1 MTTPSDADAALIAK
15 LDAAELR
22 IGLCE
27 DANLAKLL
35 DPALPNLLNF
45 LTSTPP
51 VRAKLMAILS
61 HLNKRVKGNA
71 EIALPLRGLA
81 ELYLRPAAAPVV
93 ANFALVYL
101 EMGFGRASAD
111 ERRAL
116 LPRLLVGLA
125 ARPAAHQEQLLALLL
140 GALPTLP
147 LPRTAKEIT
156 AEPPS
161 ARLHPFL
168 AAPADRALVLGWLL
182 DVLLYLPMR
191 TAAAPPSP
199 GGGGANAAT
208 PPGLSVAAA
217 KRVCGKLAADEVRG
231 ELLAA
236 KKLAALRLL
245 DAQADGERLFTPAEV
260 LPHALVASCDSEGSV
275 QSRGDSILRSLTGA
289 RESSLEALPLVKVLC
304 TLVLGDGP
312 AAAAA
317 AGGGRSGDLAVAAAD
332 ETRRS
337 AASAAVRLKAVGLLC
352 RSVAAASFFP
362 GSLQVVFGCAFGDG
376 TTLKLQQAGCE
387 LAHWMT
393 THAQLPLLAA
403 VGAALLS
410 GLVKVVKGEPLAALA
425 SPAHRGAPEAVAMR
439 AFAYGA
445 ITQLSKRV
453 PAVVAA
459 DGSLPALLFGSLGG
473 EDAGARTSL
482 QEALAALADVHAR
495 RPGGPPP
502 PAAML
507 AALRALLL
515 TAAASA
521 SHHSRYCAMVIE

>member
-1 MTTPSDADAALIAK
+1 MSADADAALIAK

-81 ELYLRPAAAPVV
+81 ELYLKPAAAPVV

-147 LPRTAKEIT
+147 LPRTAKDIT

-182 DVLLYLPMR
+182 DVLLYLPLR
-191 TAAAPPSP
+191 TAPPSP

-245 DAQADGERLFTPAEV
+245 DANADGERLFTPAEV

-482 QEALAALADVHAR
+482 QEALAALADVHAD
-495 RPGGPPP
+495 GG
-502 PAAML
+502 AI
-507 AALRALLL
+507 
-515 TAAASA
+515 AASKQQTPAHSLHSAEFLA
-521 SHHSRYCAMVIE
+521 SSSSSSGCPEE